1 MTLNSIPKPKIE
13 NAWQVWQL
21 LPIVISIHFSF
32 PALFS
37 LSFAEVLK
45 EAAIPAIVP
54 FSTHKQAENSM
65 TGCCNNLPW
74 TCHIAHLCG

>member
-1 MTLNSIPKPKIE
+1 MAGMAASPHCYFYTL
-13 NAWQVWQL
+13 L
-21 LPIVISIHFSF
+21 FSCS
-32 PALFS
+32 FS

-45 EAAIPAIVP
+45 EAAIPAIVSCSP
-54 FSTHKQAENSM
+54 HKQAENSM